1 MIPHFGV
8 ECEHCEEAV
17 LTPIHR
23 EWADLQPAVIQLY
36 LSKGLGLEAAEDNLA
51 ISDEIQAFFEVHE
64 SHGAHPCVC
73 DLEETDD

>member
-8 ECEHCEEAV
+8 ECEHCQEAV

-36 LSKGLGLEAAEDNLA
+36 LCKGLGLEEPIDNFA
-51 ISDEIQAFFEVHE
+51 ISEEIEAFYVTHE
-64 SHGAHPCVC
+64 SHGARPCVC
-73 DLEETDD
+73 DLEDSDG